1 MIGATDAGY
10 KAHLI
15 NVLLNVKTEEK
26 GLQFEVANFKTMF
39 VGENTKKALE
49 SKLTVDKWKV
59 THSEVSY
66 IEENDL
72 EEEYVGQV
80 VIDQTKEKQERMT
93 FHRGGN
99 LKSIMNCT
107 IRETLENGIN
117 IFFNL
122 IFF

>member
-26 GLQFEVANFKTMF
+26 GLQFGVANFKTMI
-39 VGENTKKALE
+39 VGENTEKVLE
-49 SKLTVDKWKV
+49 SKLMVDKWKV

-66 IEENDL
+66 TEENDL

-80 VIDQTKEKQERMT
+80 VIDQTKEKKYLG
-93 FHRGGN
+93 FVISSDNNN
-99 LKSIMNCT
+99 LAN
-107 IRETLENGIN
+107 IN
-117 IFFNL
+117 EIKKKA
-122 IFF
+122 